1 MDASGAANLALR
13 EDIGRGLRESLTL
26 PVASAYLQA
35 SAGVSRLGGPFARAE
50 AGVRPIP
57 SLAAFAFT
65 EWNQKNPQAG
75 VGARW
80 EMKW

>member
-1 MDASGAANLALR
+1 M
-13 EDIGRGLRESLTL
+13 SLPT
-26 PVASAYLQA
+26 ASAYVEA
-35 SAGVSRLGGPFARAE
+35 VAGVSRLQGPFARAE
-50 AGVRPIP
+50 LGVHPVP
-57 SLAAFAFT
+57 NLSAFVFG